1 MPIFKKP
8 EESVEH
14 SLLLHKFVDSECYQS
29 GGTGGFT
36 QLNLDSIYL
45 QSSNQ
50 TIVLTFWWAIL
61 RARNEFV
68 LRGASWIPKSDF
80 HHVPGQQNGFS
91 QS

>member
-1 MPIFKKP
+1 MLIFKKR

-14 SLLLHKFVDSECYQS
+14 SLLLHNFADSECYKSS
-29 GGTGGFT
+29 GIGGFT

-50 TIVLTFWWAIL
+50 AMGSNSLWAIL

-68 LRGASWIPKSDF
+68 LKESKLDT
-80 HHVPGQQNGFS
+80 
-91 QS
+91 